1 MRAEVAHETSPSPQ
15 AARART
21 SYFSPLDQGGDDPI
35 SRHLQYEDGR
45 QAMSMSQSAV
55 TGAVHDPMYDS
66 AAEDMA
72 TSRQAPTRLPT
83 THEVPE
89 ADFLPATVDRGP
101 TEMDVSGDT
110 PDPAGT
116 QMMGH
121 SDATL
126 ETAMAAALPPDS
138 SADF

>member
-21 SYFSPLDQGGDDPI
+21 SYYSPLDHDGGDPI

-45 QAMSMSQSAV
+45 QAMSMSQSAD

-66 AAEDMA
+66 AEDIVD
-72 TSRQAPTRLPT
+72 SQQAQPRLPT
-83 THEVPE
+83 THEEPVVE
-89 ADFLPATVDRGP
+89 APFVAGDMGP
-101 TEMDVSGDT
+101 TEMDVSADS
-110 PDPAGT
+110 PDLAGT
-116 QMMGH
+116 QLMAH
-121 SDATL
+121 PDATL
-126 ETAMAAALPPDS
+126 EAAKAAALPSDT